1 MDIALPMYCLPLEH
15 SWHCARALFQ
25 MSLCCCLNRQD
36 LILQHS
42 HASHPVV
49 LCAQPY
55 LPCGFCQD
63 HSLVVWLW
71 AQSDHL
77 SRRRGGEGS
86 GFDMLLEEA
95 HVQMCFEIFVLLA
108 CSILSRCCVLW
119 NIFPLCCLTFPV
131 VERLFHFQSGFV
143 HFVCAAGRSYQHPLF
158 IDI

>member
-1 MDIALPMYCLPLEH
+1 
-15 SWHCARALFQ
+15 

-63 HSLVVWLW
+63 HSLVVWLQ

-86 GFDMLLEEA
+86 GFDMLLKKHMSKCA
-95 HVQMCFEIFVLLA
+95 LKSLFYLLVQYFQGAVYCGIFFRCAALLSLLWRDLFISSLDSYILFVLLA
-108 CSILSRCCVLW
+108 DPINTHFSL
-119 NIFPLCCLTFPV
+119 IFKL
-131 VERLFHFQSGFV
+131 
-143 HFVCAAGRSYQHPLF
+143 
-158 IDI
+158 